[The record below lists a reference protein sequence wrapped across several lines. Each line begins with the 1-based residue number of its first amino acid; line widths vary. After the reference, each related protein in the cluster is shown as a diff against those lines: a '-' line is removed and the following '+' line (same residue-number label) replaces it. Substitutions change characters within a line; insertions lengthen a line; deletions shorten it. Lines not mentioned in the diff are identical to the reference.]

1 MTVGALKAQLQADM
15 RAAMKARD
23 ELATST
29 LRMALSAIRNAEV
42 AGAEARE
49 LTDDQVLGVLT
60 KEAKK
65 RREAADAFAAAGRA
79 ESAEKERAEGEVLA
93 RYLPVQLSDDD
104 VAAIVARALAE
115 GGLTEASQMG
125 PAMKAA
131 QAAVAGRAEGARV
144 AAEVKRQLSGS
155 A

>member
-1 MTVGALKAQLQADM
+1 VGALKAQLQADM
-15 RAAMKARD
+15 RSAMKARD

-29 LRMALSAIRNAEV
+29 LRMALAAIRNAEV